1 MAAVRGANRVIRDGP
16 SSRPDRR
23 VARLGIVLLAVSAL
37 FFGVS
42 FARESLVSRQIQ
54 ANAARLQQAIVAA
67 NAQNSQLESEIA
79 YLGSRSYIMTEA
91 RSRLGM
97 VQPGDTQ
104 VHVVVGSPRVKVVR
118 VPVRAEA
125 PHEGLFISL
134 LRAIF
139 Q

>member
-1 MAAVRGANRVIRDGP
+1 
-16 SSRPDRR
+16 
-23 VARLGIVLLAVSAL
+23 VLLAASAL

-42 FARESLVSRQIQ
+42 FARESLVSRHIQ
-54 ANAARLQQAIVAA
+54 ADATRLQLAIAAA

-79 YLGSRSYIMTEA
+79 YLGSKSYVMTEA

-97 VQPGDTQ
+97 VQAGDAQ
-104 VHVVVGSPRVKVVR
+104 VHVVVGPPRVKVVK
-118 VPVRAEA
+118 VPVPAGSPR
-125 PHEGLFISL
+125 EGLFISL